1 MLFSKK
7 ELNFEVPKV
16 MGIINLTP
24 DSFSDGGKFICPKTL
39 KTDRSKVLKEIEKME
54 NQGAAFID
62 IGAESTRPN
71 AFQISA
77 AEELDRLMP
86 ILDDIKNINAVVS
99 IDSSKGEVISEAIK
113 NGVDFIN
120 DINSLKDKKA
130 LKLVKDHNL
139 PVCIMHKEKNLSKN
153 SICLEIGNF
162 FKKKVLELSKN
173 GISKEKIVLDP
184 GFGYEKTPY
193 ENLEIISKFNYTK
206 FENPCLIGISR
217 KGFLKKLSND
227 PNLDQT
233 SVTTGIISL
242 LNGAKIIRTHNVPLT
257 ATTIEKVFG

>member
-24 DSFSDGGKFICPKTL
+24 DSFSDGGKFICPKTF
-39 KTDRSKVLKEIEKME
+39 KTDRSKVLKEIEEME

-153 SICLEIGNF
+153 SICLEIGKF
-162 FKKKVLELSKN
+162 FKKKS
-173 GISKEKIVLDP
+173 
-184 GFGYEKTPY
+184 FRA
-193 ENLEIISKFNYTK
+193 F
-206 FENPCLIGISR
+206 
-217 KGFLKKLSND
+217 
-227 PNLDQT
+227 
-233 SVTTGIISL
+233 
-242 LNGAKIIRTHNVPLT
+242 
-257 ATTIEKVFG
+257 